1 MADEKNNKLTLLEKL
16 QFVDRRYIFIF
27 IALAVII
34 PLLLGLRFEEEPTP
48 IVLSLYHAVDS
59 LPPHSKILLSFDY
72 GPTTAPE
79 IQPMIDVVLRH
90 AAIKKLKI
98 YLMAVWATGHN
109 LTVQTVDKILGKE
122 FPDYKYGIDYV
133 NLGYKAG
140 NQGLIRVIVDD
151 IKRMYNTDA
160 AGTGIDNIP
169 IMGEVE
175 SLKDMDLIIS
185 FGGGFPGIKEWV
197 LFAGDPGRIPIGG
210 GCTAVSAPQLY
221 PYYPNQLVGLMG
233 GIKGAA
239 EYESHV
245 RKVYPAH
252 FLKRPTP
259 GMNMMVA
266 QMVAHIVIML
276 FIVFGNVMFFALRAR
291 QAAGGGR
298 KPA

>member
-1 MADEKNNKLTLLEKL
+1 MAEQRGILEKL
-16 QFVDRRYIFIF
+16 QFIDRRYIFIF

-34 PLLLGLRFEEEPTP
+34 PLLLGIKFEEHPTP
-48 IVLSLYHAVDS
+48 IVLNLYDAVEN
-59 LPPHSKILLSFDY
+59 LPPGSRIMLSFDY

-90 AAIKKLKI
+90 AAEKKLKI

-109 LTVQTVDKILGKE
+109 LTVQTVDRVLKKE
-122 FPDYKYGIDYV
+122 YPDFEYGRDYV

-140 NQGLIRVIVDD
+140 NQGLIRVIVDN

-160 AGTGIDNIP
+160 SGTAIDDIP
-169 IMGEVE
+169 MMKDVE

-197 LFAGDPGRIPIGG
+197 LFAGDPGHIPIGG

-239 EYESHV
+239 EYESHI
-245 RKVYPAH
+245 RKEYKTA
-252 FLKRPTP
+252 LGKSPTP

-276 FIVFGNVMFFALRAR
+276 FIVFGNVMYFVFRSKS
-291 QAAGGGR
+291 R
-298 KPA
+298 KGEIG